1 MTPLNESHQMH
12 CFVAKNHQES
22 YNVIKLFIILYF
34 IILYDMILFYM
45 ILN

>member
-22 YNVIKLFIILYF
+22 YNVINLLYYIL
-34 IILYDMILFYM
+34 LYYM
-45 ILN
+45 I